1 MCASIGEFSEG
12 SSRELIEVEKS
23 CMESPVVIFSHA
35 MKKAKPVQ
43 KEVVRATFSFH
54 GAELRQIREVRDM
67 LSLNS
72 ELDAA
77 RYLMQRGLE
86 VLTPVLTSRR
96 TQTEMAAKVAP
107 EALVQAMIGSGVF
120 NEEQNA
126 KAEKLV
132 QELKQ

>member
-1 MCASIGEFSEG
+1 
-12 SSRELIEVEKS
+12 
-23 CMESPVVIFSHA
+23 